1 MAHGGGVGD
10 EPGRRQ
16 AAPPDACFNSH
27 KSICARGTQPE
38 GCLSLERQ
46 YCFYNVSVWEGAY
59 LNLLIPWA
67 YIFDKILQL
76 KAVLGIIIII
86 FLVG

>member
-1 MAHGGGVGD
+1 MGN
-10 EPGRRQ
+10 EPGGRQ

-38 GCLSLERQ
+38 VCLSLERQ
-46 YCFYNVSVWEGAY
+46 LCFYNVSVWEGAY
-59 LNLLIPWA
+59 LNLLILRS

-76 KAVLGIIIII
+76 KSVLLL